1 MPVTLETSVQEI
13 KGVGPRRA
21 EMLAGA
27 NIHTVEGLLK
37 YKPLRYEDRTDL
49 RPIGEIEPDQVVVIE
64 GQVSTTGRYT
74 TPMKRMRIFEM
85 VVKDDSGSV
94 KAKFFNQPY
103 LGQVFQ
109 RGRRVILYG
118 IPRVDEYSQGISM
131 INPEYEILA
140 GGSDEKV
147 HSGRIVPIYRKIGR
161 LTTRTLRQFI
171 FKLLADLP
179 DQLDE
184 PLPTSVVRQYKFPD
198 LKSALEEIHFP
209 SPAAGVSK
217 EAYLKELDLN
227 QTMAQQRFIFE
238 EFYLFQLGLQ
248 LIKKER
254 ETRSKKRFIRMG
266 KDVQARMRSILP
278 FQPTSAQA
286 RVLKEIGD
294 DLCSS
299 RVMNRLLQ
307 GDVGSGKTIVALQAM
322 VIAIENGYQTALMA
336 PTEILAEQHYHT
348 VCQLLSGTGYRIA
361 FLTSSVKGT
370 GRESVLGDIRSGT
383 TDLIIGTHALIQKG
397 VQFKTLGLVVI
408 DEQHRFGVLQ
418 RSQLISKGDRP
429 ETLVMTAT
437 PIPRSLALTLYG
449 DLDVSVLDEMPPGR
463 QPVKTIVKG
472 ERNREEVYAWV
483 HRELKEGRQ
492 AFVVYPLIEES
503 EKVDLRAATEMAKH
517 LQKEVFPDATVMLM
531 HGRLKVEEKG
541 QLMRRFRAGEIQVLV
556 STTVIEVGIDIPGAS
571 LMVIEHAERFGLSQ
585 LHQLRGRI
593 GRGQHPGL
601 CILMTEDLRSQ
612 QADERV
618 NILCQ
623 TQDGFKIAEKDLEI
637 RGQGEFLGTR
647 QSGMPEFLFANI
659 VRDRKFLEL
668 ARQEAQR
675 HLRHYLKSSALF
687 PQKEIPRFDQWWR
700 QRYGLYYVG

>member
-1 MPVTLETSVQEI
+1 MPVTLETSVREI

-49 RPIGEIEPDQVVVIE
+49 RPIGEIEPDQLVVIE

-103 LGQVFQ
+103 LSQVFQ
-109 RGRRVILYG
+109 RGRKVILYG
-118 IPRVDEYSQGISM
+118 IPRVDDYTQGISM

-171 FKLLADLP
+171 FQLLADLP

-184 PLPTSVVRQYKFPD
+184 PLPTSVVRKYKFPD

-217 EAYLKELDLN
+217 EAYLKELALS

-238 EFYLFQLGLQ
+238 ELYLFQLGLQ
-248 LIKKER
+248 LIKKQR
-254 ETRSKKRFIRMG
+254 ESRSKKRFIRMG
-266 KDVQARMRSILP
+266 KGVQARMRSILP

-322 VIAIENGYQTALMA
+322 VIAIENGYQTALMV

-361 FLTSSVKGT
+361 FLTSSVKGK
-370 GRESVLGDIRSGT
+370 GRESVLGHIQSGK

-397 VQFKTLGLVVI
+397 VQFQKLGLVVI

-418 RSQLISKGDRP
+418 RSKLISKGDLP

-437 PIPRSLALTLYG
+437 PIPPSLALTLYG

-463 QPVKTIVKG
+463 QPVQTIVKG
-472 ERNREEVYAWV
+472 ERNREEVYAFV

-517 LQKEVFPDATVMLM
+517 LQKEVFPDSTVVLM

-541 QLMRRFRAGEIQVLV
+541 RLMRKFRAGEIQVLV

-612 QADERV
+612 QADERI

-637 RGQGEFLGTR
+637 RGPGEFLGTR

-659 VRDRKFLEL
+659 VRDLKLLEL
-668 ARQEAQR
+668 ARQEAKR
-675 HLRHYLKSSALF
+675 HLRHDLKSSALS
-687 PQKEIPRFDQWWR
+687 PQEEFSRFDEWWR
-700 QRYGLYYVG
+700 QRYGLYHVG

>member
-1 MPVTLETSVQEI
+1 
-13 KGVGPRRA
+13 
-21 EMLAGA
+21 MLAGA

-668 ARQEAQR
+668 ARQEAKR
-675 HLRHYLKSSALF
+675 HLRHYLKSSALS

>member
-1 MPVTLETSVQEI
+1 
-13 KGVGPRRA
+13 
-21 EMLAGA
+21 MLAGA
-27 NIHTVEGLLK
+27 NIHTVEDLLK
-37 YKPLRYEDRTDL
+37 YKPLRYEDRTDF

-64 GQVSTTGRYT
+64 GQVSITGRYT

-85 VVKDDSGSV
+85 VVKDDSGSLKV
-94 KAKFFNQPY
+94 KFFNQPY

-109 RGRRVILYG
+109 RGRTIILYG

-131 INPEYEILA
+131 INPEYEILT

-171 FKLLADLP
+171 FRLLADLP
-179 DQLDE
+179 EQLDE
-184 PLPTSVVRQYKFPD
+184 PLPTSVVRKYKFPD

-217 EAYLKELDLN
+217 ETYLKELDLN

-248 LIKKER
+248 LIKKQR

-266 KDVQARMRSILP
+266 KGVQARMKSILP

-299 RVMNRLLQ
+299 RVMSRLLQ

-348 VCQLLSGTGYRIA
+348 VFQLLSGTGYRIA
-361 FLTSSVKGT
+361 FLTSSVKGK
-370 GRESVLGDIRSGT
+370 GRESVLGHIRSGK

-397 VQFKTLGLVVI
+397 VQFKNLGLVVI

-418 RSQLISKGDRP
+418 RSKLISKGDLP

-449 DLDVSVLDEMPPGR
+449 DLDVSVLDGMPPGR

-472 ERNREEVYAWV
+472 ERHREEVYASV

-517 LQKEVFPDATVMLM
+517 LQKEVFPDATVVLM

-541 QLMRRFRAGEIQVLV
+541 QLMRRFRSGEIQVLV
-556 STTVIEVGIDIPGAS
+556 STTVIEVGIDIPGAT

-601 CILMTEDLRSQ
+601 CILMTEDLSSQ
-612 QADERV
+612 EADERI
-618 NILCQ
+618 NIMCQ

-637 RGQGEFLGTR
+637 RGPGEFLGTR

-659 VRDRKFLEL
+659 VRDRKLLEL
-668 ARQEAQR
+668 ARQEAKR
-675 HLRHYLKSSALF
+675 HLRHYLKSSAPS
-687 PQKEIPRFDQWWR
+687 PQEDFPRFDEWWR
-700 QRYGLYYVG
+700 QRYGLYHVG

>member
-1 MPVTLETSVQEI
+1 MPVTLETPVQEI

-27 NIHTVEGLLK
+27 NIHTVEDFLK
-37 YKPLRYEDRTDL
+37 YKPIRYEDRTNL
-49 RPIGEIEPDQVVVIE
+49 RPIGEIEADRVVVIE
-64 GQVSTTGRYT
+64 GQVSITGRYT

-103 LGQVFQ
+103 LSQVFQ
-109 RGRRVILYG
+109 RGRTVILYG

-147 HSGRIVPIYRKIGR
+147 HSGRIAPIYRKIGR

-171 FKLLADLP
+171 FHLLADLP

-184 PLPTSVVRQYKFPD
+184 PLPTSVVRQYQFPD
-198 LKSALEEIHFP
+198 RKSALEEIHFP
-209 SPAAGVSK
+209 SAATGVSK
-217 EAYLKELDLN
+217 EAYLKELGLN
-227 QTMAQQRFIFE
+227 QTLAQQRFIFE

-248 LIKKER
+248 LIKKKR
-254 ETRSKKRFIRMG
+254 EIRSKKRCIRMG
-266 KDVQARMRSILP
+266 KGVQARVRSILP

-322 VIAIENGYQTALMA
+322 VIAVENGFQTALMA

-348 VCQLLSGTGYRIA
+348 VCQLLSGTGYRIS
-361 FLTSSVKGT
+361 FLTSSVKGK
-370 GRESVLGDIRSGT
+370 GRESVLGDIQSGK
-383 TDLIIGTHALIQKG
+383 TDLIVGTHALIQKG
-397 VQFKTLGLVVI
+397 VQFKKLGLVVI

-418 RSQLISKGDRP
+418 RSKLISKGDLP

-463 QPVKTIVKG
+463 QPVQTIVMG
-472 ERNREEVYAWV
+472 EQNREEVYALV
-483 HRELKEGRQ
+483 HKELNEGRQ

-503 EKVDLRAATEMAKH
+503 EKVDLRAAAAMAKH
-517 LQKEVFPDATVMLM
+517 LQKEVFPDAAVMLM

-556 STTVIEVGIDIPGAS
+556 STTVIEVGIDIPGAT

-612 QADERV
+612 EAEERI

-637 RGQGEFLGTR
+637 RGPGEFLGTR
-647 QSGMPEFLFANI
+647 QSGIPEFLFANI
-659 VRDRKFLEL
+659 VRDRKLLEL
-668 ARQEAQR
+668 ARREAKR
-675 HLRHYLKSSALF
+675 YLRHYLKSSARSPQEEF
-687 PQKEIPRFDQWWR
+687 PWFDKWWR
-700 QRYGLYYVG
+700 QRYGLYHVG